1 MTLGDLLC
9 RADELDSSRMSESVI
24 QSPGA
29 SQIVHAVTHD
39 SRNVQPGTLF
49 VGLQG
54 EHADGA
60 TYAKDAERRGAIA
73 VVSGSPQK
81 TEVSLPWITVSD
93 AREALAALSASFYDL
108 PSHELMVL
116 GITGTNGKTTTTHL
130 LSEIFEQAG
139 MPCGR
144 LGTVSH
150 QIGNETREAA
160 LTTPEAPEIQGLLRE
175 LVDGGSMVCAME
187 VSSHGL
193 ALRRVDFTRFT
204 AAVFTNLS
212 RDHLDFHGDMDSY
225 FLAKRRLFDD
235 LPSDARTIVN
245 LDDPRGSLLASA
257 ASRPVTYAIDQPADV
272 VSDAIDSSFN
282 GLVFNVRT
290 SRGSLHLRSN
300 LLGRINVYN
309 ILAAVATAI
318 ALDLP
323 FDAIEQGVESL
334 KSVPGR
340 MQVVSHGDDD
350 LTVIVDFAHT
360 DDALKQ
366 VLEGTRALTSDRV
379 VVVFGCGGDRDRSKR
394 PLMGA
399 VAARL
404 GDVVIVTSDNPR
416 SEDPLAIMEDITHG
430 MDSATQRSKAED
442 GEGTA
447 DFFRTPYLTISDRK
461 LAIERA
467 IREAHAG
474 DVVVIAGKGHE
485 TYQEI
490 GSERRSF
497 DDLEIAQDALRRR
510 RTNALVS

>member
-1 MTLGDLLC
+1 
-9 RADELDSSRMSESVI
+9 
-24 QSPGA
+24 
-29 SQIVHAVTHD
+29 
-39 SRNVQPGTLF
+39 
-49 VGLQG
+49 
-54 EHADGA
+54 
-60 TYAKDAERRGAIA
+60 
-73 VVSGSPQK
+73 
-81 TEVSLPWITVSD
+81 
-93 AREALAALSASFYDL
+93 
-108 PSHELMVL
+108 MVRWCVRW
-116 GITGTNGKTTTTHL
+116 K
-130 LSEIFEQAG
+130 F
-139 MPCGR
+139 
-144 LGTVSH
+144 
-150 QIGNETREAA
+150 
-160 LTTPEAPEIQGLLRE
+160 
-175 LVDGGSMVCAME
+175 
-187 VSSHGL
+187 SSHGL

-212 RDHLDFHGDMDSY
+212 RDHLDFHGDMNSY
-225 FLAKRRLFDD
+225 FLAKRRLFDE

-272 VSDAIDSSFN
+272 VSDAIDASFD

-290 SRGSLHLRSN
+290 SRGSLHLRSS

-318 ALDLP
+318 ALDLS

-366 VLEGTRALTSDRV
+366 VLEGTRALTSNRV

-416 SEDPLAIMEDITHG
+416 SEDPLAIMDDITLG
-430 MDSATQRSKAED
+430 MDSATQRSNAED